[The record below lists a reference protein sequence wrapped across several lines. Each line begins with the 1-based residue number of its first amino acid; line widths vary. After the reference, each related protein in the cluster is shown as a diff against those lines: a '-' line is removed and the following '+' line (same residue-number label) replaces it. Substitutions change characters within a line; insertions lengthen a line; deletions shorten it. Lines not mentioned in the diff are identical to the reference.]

1 MDKNEDKDK
10 DKDKIFYHQGWM
22 CIVEAPWS
30 LDGGRRRAWAL
41 SHVPF
46 ALCSCQIQ
54 THKYKDKGKYSNTKK
69 NVQIQIQTRPSVNYA
84 KDWLDQSFLFPGL
97 VWRGKGFHLGC
108 DHYGPVNNHFPL
120 HSCVLCH
127 FWHGG
132 TQMNKQTNN

>member
-84 KDWLDQSFLFPGL
+84 KDWLDHSNHSSSL
-97 VWRGKGFHLGC
+97 VWSGVEKGFTLAVTTMGQSITIF
-108 DHYGPVNNHFPL
+108 HYTAVYYAIF
-120 HSCVLCH
+120 
-127 FWHGG
+127 G
-132 TQMNKQTNN
+132 TVAPK